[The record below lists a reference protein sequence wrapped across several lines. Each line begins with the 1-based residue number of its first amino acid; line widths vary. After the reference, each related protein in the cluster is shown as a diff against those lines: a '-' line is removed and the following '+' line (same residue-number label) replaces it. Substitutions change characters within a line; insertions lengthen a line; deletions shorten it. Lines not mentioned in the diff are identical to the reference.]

1 MPIEDEGQNKINK
14 LTEKLST
21 EGINSTTIKQIDS
34 EMQKLYFQ
42 LEESE
47 QVSINCIEWI
57 QYFRLIVNNYDR
69 KKVNIIASL
78 NGMIFLF
85 RQYIASTNVRI
96 ETFNIE
102 LLINNSVIR
111 MRKNFENENIN
122 LNVQNDI
129 KPILIGDSFRIK
141 AVISQL
147 IGSAIINSSKNSK
160 ITINLNQYSE
170 ILQFTV
176 QNIGLSTS
184 KEKLERINAELENTN
199 LVMYQELGEGLAFI
213 KHLTDQLKGRLRAKE
228 ENNYITF
235 SFEVPITSLNYSL
248 GECYER
254 KEENN

>member
-1 MPIEDEGQNKINK
+1 
-14 LTEKLST
+14 
-21 EGINSTTIKQIDS
+21 
-34 EMQKLYFQ
+34 
-42 LEESE
+42 
-47 QVSINCIEWI
+47 
-57 QYFRLIVNNYDR
+57 
-69 KKVNIIASL
+69 
-78 NGMIFLF
+78 MIFLF
-85 RQYIASTNVRI
+85 RQYIASTNIRI

-102 LLINNSVIR
+102 PLINNTVIR

-129 KPILIGDSFRIK
+129 KQILIGDSFRIK

-147 IGSAIINSSKNSK
+147 IGSAVINSSKNSK
-160 ITINLNQYSE
+160 IIVNVNQNSE

-176 QNIGLSTS
+176 QNIGLSSS
-184 KEKLERINAELENTN
+184 KEKLERINAELENLN
-199 LVMYQELGEGLAFI
+199 LVTYQELGEGLAFI

>member
-21 EGINSTTIKQIDS
+21 EGINSTTIKQIDT
-34 EMQKLYFQ
+34 EMQKLYCQ

-96 ETFNIE
+96 ETFNVE
-102 LLINNSVIR
+102 LLINNTVIR
-111 MRKNFENENIN
+111 MREHFENENIK

-129 KPILIGDSFRIK
+129 KTVLIGDSF
-141 AVISQL
+141 
-147 IGSAIINSSKNSK
+147 
-160 ITINLNQYSE
+160 
-170 ILQFTV
+170 
-176 QNIGLSTS
+176 
-184 KEKLERINAELENTN
+184 
-199 LVMYQELGEGLAFI
+199 
-213 KHLTDQLKGRLRAKE
+213 
-228 ENNYITF
+228 
-235 SFEVPITSLNYSL
+235 
-248 GECYER
+248 
-254 KEENN
+254 

>member
-1 MPIEDEGQNKINK
+1 
-14 LTEKLST
+14 
-21 EGINSTTIKQIDS
+21 
-34 EMQKLYFQ
+34 
-42 LEESE
+42 
-47 QVSINCIEWI
+47 
-57 QYFRLIVNNYDR
+57 
-69 KKVNIIASL
+69 
-78 NGMIFLF
+78 FLF

-102 LLINNSVIR
+102 LLINNTVIR
-111 MRKNFENENIN
+111 MREHFENENIK

-129 KPILIGDSFRIK
+129 KTVLIGDSFRIK

-176 QNIGLSTS
+176 QNIGLSSS
-184 KEKLERINAELENTN
+184 KEKLERINAELENLN
-199 LVMYQELGEGLAFI
+199 LVTYQELGEGLAFI

>member
-21 EGINSTTIKQIDS
+21 EGINSTTIKQIDA
-34 EMQKLYFQ
+34 ELQKLYFQ
-42 LEESE
+42 LEESG
-47 QVSINCIEWI
+47 QVSIKLIDWI
-57 QYFRLIVNNYDR
+57 QYFRRIVNDYN
-69 KKVNIIASL
+69 KKKINIIASL
-78 NGMIFLF
+78 NGIIFLF
-85 RQYIASTNVRI
+85 RQYIASTNIRI

-102 LLINNSVIR
+102 PLINNTVIR

-129 KPILIGDSFRIK
+129 KPILIGDSSRIK

-147 IGSAIINSSKNSK
+147 IGSAVINSSKNSK
-160 ITINLNQYSE
+160 IIVNVNQNSE

-176 QNIGLSTS
+176 QNIGLSPS
-184 KEKLERINAELENTN
+184 KEKLERINAELENLN
-199 LVMYQELGEGLAFI
+199 LVTYQELGEGLAFI
-213 KHLTDQLKGRLRAKE
+213 KHLTDQLKGKLRAKE

-235 SFEVPITSLNYSL
+235 AFEVPITSFNSSL

-254 KEENN
+254 KEETS

>member
-1 MPIEDEGQNKINK
+1 MK
-14 LTEKLST
+14 L
-21 EGINSTTIKQIDS
+21 ID
-34 EMQKLYFQ
+34 
-42 LEESE
+42 
-47 QVSINCIEWI
+47 WI
-57 QYFRLIVNNYDR
+57 QYFRRIVNEYN
-69 KKVNIIASL
+69 KKKINIIASL

-85 RQYIASTNVRI
+85 RQYIASTNIRI

-102 LLINNSVIR
+102 PLINNTVIR

-129 KPILIGDSFRIK
+129 KQILIGDSFRIK

-147 IGSAIINSSKNSK
+147 IGSAVINSSKNSK
-160 ITINLNQYSE
+160 IIVNVNQNSE

-176 QNIGLSTS
+176 QNIGLSSS
-184 KEKLERINAELENTN
+184 KEKLERINAELENLN
-199 LVMYQELGEGLAFI
+199 LVTYQELGEGLAFI